1 MVAAAEMGKGDNLRT
16 TAFTTLYREYNA
28 LQEKQSPSFPP
39 PNKPEVK
46 LLFQEEA
53 SSSESSFLLLEHKW
67 HAL

>member
-1 MVAAAEMGKGDNLRT
+1 MVAAAEMGKGDNLR

-53 SSSESSFLLLEHKW
+53 SSSEGSFLLLEHKW

>member
-16 TAFTTLYREYNA
+16 VFTTLYREYNA

-46 LLFQEEA
+46 LLFQAEA
-53 SSSESSFLLLEHKW
+53 SSSESSFLLLEHKC
-67 HAL
+67 HSL